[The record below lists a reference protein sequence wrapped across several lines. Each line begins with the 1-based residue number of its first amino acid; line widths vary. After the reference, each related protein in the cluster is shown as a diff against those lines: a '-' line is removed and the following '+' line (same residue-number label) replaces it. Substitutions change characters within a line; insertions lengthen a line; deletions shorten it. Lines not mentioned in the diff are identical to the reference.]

1 MIVVWKFKPV
11 NCKMRNKQCGIVV
24 WNMNME
30 LLPFN
35 RNNELDFIVIA
46 NTINALSVCVTDKF
60 HHDDVYNLC
69 THSHKIT
76 PHLEMKGQH
85 RCWAVWLRS
94 KWTWTM
100 CQSFKFQML
109 VSWDGRFCGEK
120 LSGKKART
128 NSTLIESII
137 FRSLRWYTHIR
148 SRVFNYHVPS
158 ILFIC
163 FGHFHNHRF
172 STSLPVSLCSRWF
185 SDKWKIFL
193 VITWK

>member
-1 MIVVWKFKPV
+1 
-11 NCKMRNKQCGIVV
+11 MRNKQCGIVV

-100 CQSFKFQML
+100 CQSFISNVGFL
-109 VSWDGRFCGEK
+109 GWEILR
-120 LSGKKART
+120 RT

-148 SRVFNYHVPS
+148 SRVFNYHFPLNFVY
-158 ILFIC
+158 LFWPFSSSPLLDLPPC
-163 FGHFHNHRF
+163 FALL
-172 STSLPVSLCSRWF
+172 SLVFW
-185 SDKWKIFL
+185 
-193 VITWK
+193 